1 MIISLSLTPLD
12 SSFSTA
18 AFSRAMSPRTILK
31 TSCFQKVDKLFEK
44 EAERKLISKHSGNM
58 QNCREC
64 VKGDFHMLGHCT
76 MTKAEKCH

>member
-1 MIISLSLTPLD
+1 MIISLTPLD

-31 TSCFQKVDKLFEK
+31 TSCFQRLTSCLIKKQPENQFPSNQATCIT
-44 EAERKLISKHSGNM
+44 AES
-58 QNCREC
+58 